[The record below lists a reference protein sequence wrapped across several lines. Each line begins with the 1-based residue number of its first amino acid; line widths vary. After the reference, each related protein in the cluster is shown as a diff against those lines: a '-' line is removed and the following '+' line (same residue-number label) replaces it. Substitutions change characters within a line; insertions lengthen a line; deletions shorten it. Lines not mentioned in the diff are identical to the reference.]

1 MDMQNVSNLQ
11 IPEGRV
17 KTIHDGNGRLLW
29 GAVGYD
35 TKYAG
40 NTTQAA
46 YTGKNLAPS
55 ESVFVKNNPYSDM
68 VFSKSV
74 FIPAGTYS
82 ASISN
87 VADATNWRFAFKFFY
102 TDGTNVLDAITQ
114 GVVTFS
120 INSMGDTYSNDTAC
134 VQRNNSTLT
143 SLYFTTTID
152 TYVVFGIMGG
162 DVSNSTTLNYQLE
175 AGETAS
181 TYEPYTGGIPS
192 PNPDYPQPVNV
203 VTGAQTVTVSDGIN
217 SEAFPVG
224 LGSIEL
230 CKIGTYQ
237 DYIYKSGGDWYVHKA
252 CGKQIVNTSNI
263 TLRDTYAN
271 VEYGVVPKPLDYEYS
286 SETHTV
292 VGTLLSTHAT
302 SASTG
307 SWNNS
312 GNAGKIYGNAQQANF
327 WIGFAKGTG
336 LDAMKTKLAGCINY
350 YALGVPTDTKI
361 TDATLIGQL
370 NDVHDWLTRYGYSAT
385 VSGDLPIVLQR
396 DSLQ

>member
-217 SEAFPVG
+217 SEAFSAS
-224 LGSIEL
+224 LGSLEL

-237 DYIYKSGGDWYVHKA
+237 DYIYKSGEDWYVHKA
-252 CGKQIVNTSNI
+252 INKVILNGSEAWSMYSGRDGTFYITKNDIMLAPSISATPDVISDYYEPEPFISLYNMIV
-263 TLRDTYAN
+263 D
-271 VEYGVVPKPLDYEYS
+271 YGVAN
-286 SETHTV
+286 H
-292 VGTLLSTHAT
+292 
-302 SASTG
+302 
-307 SWNNS
+307 
-312 GNAGKIYGNAQQANF
+312 NAQRWIAIRNKDYSDVSSFKTWLASNNTTVYYVLATPAN
-327 WIGFAKGTG
+327 
-336 LDAMKTKLAGCINY
+336 
-350 YALGVPTDTKI
+350 TKI
-361 TDATLIGQL
+361 TDNTLIDQL
-370 NDVHDWLTRYGYSAT
+370 NAVHQWATRYGYNTT
-385 VSGDLPIVLQR
+385 VSGDLPIVLRR